1 MKKRAYSGL
10 SSFLLSRLELKS
22 FAKIGEA
29 YLRGFS
35 ARVVSDRIDDF
46 LKAMSSA
53 DLWMFRMA
61 LVAGALLPTAF
72 FRWVAGCENDNTGV
86 FRYRLSARLH
96 FPLKTMV
103 VMLYYGDAAQ
113 REIEK
118 SRRGS

>member
-53 DLWMFRMA
+53 DLWMSRMA

-72 FRWVAGCENDNTGV
+72 FAGSPAARTTTRACFVTGYRPGCI
-86 FRYRLSARLH
+86 FR
-96 FPLKTMV
+96 
-103 VMLYYGDAAQ
+103 
-113 REIEK
+113 
-118 SRRGS
+118 